1 MEKDYREHRVTG
13 EVGPKALELIKLRD
27 WDLLDL
33 SQAIFKINATDD
45 PITQGFVSHGRT
57 MAFRT
62 KKTEPLLDLLSSIHA
77 VRVVLPATV
86 SRKQL
91 NAAIRN
97 TCIYQIEVL
106 EDCPLFTMKDGDV
119 WNKKGTILVYKQ
131 QNPEYMPCGECGKMI
146 VSTDAIVSSEG
157 TVLCPECLKKYHYCD
172 SCFKYFRK
180 DNPNGPKEKVGRC
193 RECIEWY
200 GVEE

>member
-1 MEKDYREHRVTG
+1 MEKNRCEHRV
-13 EVGPKALELIKLRD
+13 VGAVDSRDLEDIKLRD

-33 SQAIFKINATDD
+33 SRALFESNADE
-45 PITQGFVSHGRT
+45 PVAQGVVSHGRT
-57 MAFRT
+57 MAFRP

-119 WNKKGTILVYKQ
+119 WNKKGTILFYKQ
-131 QNPEYMPCGECGKMI
+131 QNPEYIPCGECGKMI

-157 TVLCPECLKKYHYCD
+157 TVLCQECLKKYHYCD

-180 DNPNGPKEKVGRC
+180 DNPNGPKERVGRC